1 MAAATRDL
9 GIETRIEPLCHW
21 LYFDKNAWYW
31 RQLLGRSWQHVRQL
45 TQLIRREQI
54 ELVYTN
60 TSAIFEPALAAR
72 RAGVPHLWHIH
83 EVLRPGNAMSQ
94 LFPLRWMQRMI
105 RRHADQVVFE
115 SQAARAVFERTTPL
129 RAAEVVYNSLRFDP
143 QPVPAA
149 RLAETRTRWNLKPGR
164 WTVLYVGQFIDRKNP
179 QLVVDALARLPA
191 DLPVQACL
199 IGEGPLEPALRAEI
213 ERQQLGERV
222 QIIPFQEDI
231 QPGVAGADVL
241 VLPSR
246 QESFGLVL
254 VEAGALGK
262 PVIACRCQGPCEI
275 IRDGETGWLIDQE
288 DPAGLAARLQQLI
301 DSPTQACRMGA
312 AAQRRVADCFSPEA
326 NTRQLEDLM
335 HRLLRR
341 PPTRMAPAPSLS
353 IGIYTSRSV
362 R

>member
-1 MAAATRDL
+1 MVEATRSL
-9 GIETRIEPLCHW
+9 GIETRIESMCHW
-21 LYFDKNAWYW
+21 LYFDKNGWYW

-45 TQLIRREQI
+45 AELIRREHI

-72 RAGVPHLWHIH
+72 LTGVPHLWHIH

-115 SQAARAVFERTTPL
+115 SQAARAVFAGTTPL
-129 RAAEVVYNSLRFDP
+129 SAAAVVYNSLRFDP
-143 QPVPAA
+143 QPLPAA
-149 RLAETRTRWNLKPGR
+149 RLAETRARGNLKPGG
-164 WTVLYVGQFIDRKNP
+164 WTILYVGQFIDRKNP
-179 QLVVDALARLPA
+179 ALILEALARLPS

-213 ERQQLGERV
+213 ARRQLGERV
-222 QIIPFQEDI
+222 RLVPFQEDI
-231 QPGVAGADVL
+231 QPWLAAADVL

-254 VEAGALGK
+254 VEAGAMGK

-275 IRDGETGWLIDQE
+275 IVDGETGWLVEQDDAI
-288 DPAGLAARLQQLI
+288 GLATRLQQLI
-301 DSPTQACRMGA
+301 DSPAEACRMGA
-312 AAQRRVADCFSPEA
+312 AARRRIAACFSPET
-326 NTRQLEDLM
+326 NTRRLEHLM
-335 HRLLRR
+335 LGLLRR
-341 PPTRMAPAPSLS
+341 PPNHPVPAPSLDAQHD
-353 IGIYTSRSV
+353 
-362 R
+362 